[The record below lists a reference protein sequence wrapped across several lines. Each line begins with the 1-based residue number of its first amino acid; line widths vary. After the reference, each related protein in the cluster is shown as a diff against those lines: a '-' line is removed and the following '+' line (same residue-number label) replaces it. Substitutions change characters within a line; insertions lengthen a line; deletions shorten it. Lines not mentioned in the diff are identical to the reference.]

1 MEFNLSE
8 DYKNIREMAA
18 SFSETELMPFASEW
32 DQKEIFP
39 TDVLKKSADLGLAG
53 IYVSEKFGGSGL
65 DRLSAA
71 LVFEQ
76 LSRGCVSTAAYLSIH
91 NMVAWMIDSE
101 GSNELKE
108 KFIPQLCSMN
118 LFSSYCLTE
127 SSSGSD
133 ASALKTTA
141 KRKGNSHYVLNGS
154 KSFISGGPTSDVYA
168 VMCRTGEDGPKGIS
182 CILIEKDTP
191 GLSFGKNEKKLGWNS
206 QHTSTVNFDNCE
218 VPIENLVGN
227 EGDGF
232 KLAMKGLDGGRV
244 NIAACSIGGATFA
257 LENTIQYTSE
267 RKQFGKK
274 INEFQVSQF
283 KLADMSTDL
292 EASRLMVYKA
302 ATSIDNKDSDA
313 TKYCAMAK
321 RFATDACFDICN
333 QALQLH
339 GGYGYLKDFPLE
351 RVLRDL
357 WVHQILEGTNEIM
370 RLIISR
376 KILDV

>member
-8 DYKNIREMAA
+8 DYKNIQEMAA
-18 SFSETELMPFASEW
+18 SFSETELMPFASKW

-168 VMCRTGEDGPKGIS
+168 V
-182 CILIEKDTP
+182 
-191 GLSFGKNEKKLGWNS
+191 
-206 QHTSTVNFDNCE
+206 TVSYTHLTL
-218 VPIENLVGN
+218 P
-227 EGDGF
+227 
-232 KLAMKGLDGGRV
+232 
-244 NIAACSIGGATFA
+244 
-257 LENTIQYTSE
+257 TIYS
-267 RKQFGKK
+267 
-274 INEFQVSQF
+274 V
-283 KLADMSTDL
+283 
-292 EASRLMVYKA
+292 
-302 ATSIDNKDSDA
+302 
-313 TKYCAMAK
+313 
-321 RFATDACFDICN
+321 
-333 QALQLH
+333 
-339 GGYGYLKDFPLE
+339 
-351 RVLRDL
+351 
-357 WVHQILEGTNEIM
+357 
-370 RLIISR
+370 
-376 KILDV
+376 